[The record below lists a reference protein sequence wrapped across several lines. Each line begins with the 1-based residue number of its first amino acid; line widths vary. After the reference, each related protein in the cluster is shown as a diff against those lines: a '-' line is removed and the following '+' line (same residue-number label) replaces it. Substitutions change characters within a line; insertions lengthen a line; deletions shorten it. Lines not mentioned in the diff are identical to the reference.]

1 MAVDPFETLKSKGG
15 RQDLSPF
22 FVRLSQRW
30 RNLLLAALLLLP
42 ACLGAAETEGPTNL
56 KLAVVGPFS
65 GDFQPLGQSTRN
77 GVVLAVEE
85 WNQREGVVG
94 HPIEVTLLDSQCDAI
109 TAYNVTEAAISGEGV
124 QFIIG
129 GVCAG
134 ASEAVARLTV
144 SEGVLQISPA
154 TVEEG
159 LTLNA
164 DGEVRPLVFRVPF
177 TDAQQGRA
185 AAAFA
190 LSTLRAET
198 AAVLYAEGS
207 TYGNTLAE
215 AFIEHFRAGNIGE
228 IVMRESYERDQE
240 SYFDLLDDVR
250 IANPDILYLPGYHNT
265 MNRLAVQAKT
275 YGINAVLIGSDG
287 WDSPALAMERLSGAY
302 YTTHYVPT
310 EPSAV
315 IRQWIAHYEASY
327 IVEPDA
333 LATLGYDAA
342 NLLLTAMEEAGTVTD
357 PYLVAEAMMS
367 QPFEGITGRITFDE
381 QHNPLKAVPIV
392 QIRAGEVVYVQRVTP
407 E

>member
-1 MAVDPFETLKSKGG
+1 MAGDPFEIFKSQGG
-15 RQDLSPF
+15 RRYLPPF
-22 FVRLSQRW
+22 FVRLFQGW

-42 ACLGAAETEGPTNL
+42 ACLGAAETEAPATV

-65 GDFQPLGQSTRN
+65 GDFQSLGQSTRN
-77 GVVLAVEE
+77 GVILAVEE

-94 HPIEVTLLDSQCDAI
+94 HPIEVIRLDSQCDAL
-109 TAYNVTEAAISGEGV
+109 TAYNVTEAAISDEGV

-134 ASEAVARLTV
+134 ASKAVARLTI

-177 TDAQQGRA
+177 TDAWQGQA
-185 AAAFA
+185 AATFA

-250 IANPDILYLPGYHNT
+250 IANPDILYLPGYYNT
-265 MNRLAVQAKT
+265 MNTLAVQAKT

-287 WDSPALAMERLSGAY
+287 WDSPALAMDHLSGAY
-302 YTTHYVPT
+302 FTTHYVPT

-315 IRQWIAHYEASY
+315 IQQWIAHYEASY
-327 IVEPDA
+327 IVAPDA

-342 NLLLTAMEEAGTVTD
+342 NLLLTAMEEAGAVTD

-367 QPFEGITGRITFDE
+367 QPFEGITGRITFNE

-392 QIRAGEVVYVQRVTP
+392 QIRAGEAVYVQRVTP